1 MSSFGQ
7 SSRVAE
13 SRQRFGADRSVVC
26 APDNSDS
33 TLQALQSYL
42 ITGWVVPPFHAH
54 SGYTRPW
61 FYQPPTSTPMPAGD
75 NEIRSAL
82 AESVNVRLL
91 PSYKRIGVALSGGLD
106 STIIASLC
114 RSVLDR
120 HQVMAFTLDFG
131 PPWSDEVAT
140 ARDIARHLDI
150 PLFIVDASPSSIL
163 RNMHQAT
170 AAMISPYGDAVCVPW
185 YLLGKAAADAG
196 CDALFSGEGGDQV
209 FGGWANKPMVTELA
223 LTGAPLESVY
233 AKTFHR
239 FLDDIPDL
247 IIPQHLHGA
256 SDKPFDVHAWI
267 RSCLPQER
275 DLSLLATLRHLNFA
289 TKGGGTILPRFTE
302 LVEAHKIDAHAP
314 FFDTLLVA
322 AAASLPDSTIL
333 DGATDKAIL
342 RTLVTEMTSPEIADL
357 PKRGMGVPSTHWA
370 TGDHA
375 LGKHVRNVLGR
386 RNKHRDQ
393 RIQQEYVDMLMSGIV
408 DAPDAYRRRRIGERI
423 WTLFQW
429 EIFREVHSLSE

>member
-1 MSSFGQ
+1 MSSFEQ
-7 SSRVAE
+7 NSRVAE

-26 APDNSDS
+26 SPDNSDS
-33 TLQALQSYL
+33 ALKALQSYL
-42 ITGWVVPPFHAH
+42 ITGWVVPPFHIA

-61 FYQPPTSTPMPAGD
+61 SYQPPSVTQMPVGD
-75 NEIRSAL
+75 NNVRNAL
-82 AESVNVRLL
+82 ADAVNARLL
-91 PSYKRIGVALSGGLD
+91 PSYQRIGVALSGGLD

-120 HQVMAFTLDFG
+120 HQVLAFTLDFG

-140 ARDIARHLDI
+140 ARAIARQLDI
-150 PLFIVDASPSSIL
+150 PLFIVDASPGVIL
-163 RNMHQAT
+163 TNINAAT

-185 YLLGKAAADAG
+185 FLLGKAAADAG

-223 LTGAPLESVY
+223 LTGAPLESIY

-247 IIPQHLHGA
+247 INPQHLQGMN
-256 SDKPFDVHAWI
+256 DKPFDVHAWI

-275 DLSLLATLRHLNFA
+275 GLSLLATLRHLNFA

-314 FFDTLLVA
+314 FFDTHLL
-322 AAASLPDSTIL
+322 AAASSLPDATIL

-342 RTLVTEMTSPEIADL
+342 RQLVSEMTSPEIAAL
-357 PKRGMGVPSTHWA
+357 PKRGMGVPATHWA
-370 TGDHA
+370 TGGHA
-375 LGKHVRNVLGR
+375 LGKHVRSVLGH
-386 RNKHRDQ
+386 RNKHRDIMIRQ
-393 RIQQEYVDMLMSGIV
+393 DNVDMLLSGIV
-408 DAPDAYRRRRIGERI
+408 DAPDAYRRRRLGERI

-429 EIFREVHSLSE
+429 EVFREVHSLSK